1 MNIKQT
7 KKNQLAADS
16 FLDIV
21 KNCKGNIILTGG
33 AGSGKSTLIEQLRN
47 EPQSI
52 FFNFEMDSL
61 SEKNFS
67 GLNLPLT
74 HNHIIVID
82 YVDSELLY
90 SDKFVTL
97 LKDSRKKGNRFI

>member
-1 MNIKQT
+1 
-7 KKNQLAADS
+7 
-16 FLDIV
+16 
-21 KNCKGNIILTGG
+21 
-33 AGSGKSTLIEQLRN
+33 
-47 EPQSI
+47 
-52 FFNFEMDSL
+52 MDSL

-90 SDKFVTL
+90 SEKFFTL
-97 LKDSRKKGNRFI
+97 LKDSRKKGNRFIIVAFRIPVPGFPVNVLFNTHIEAVREGQEFTIKLI